1 MDRIFV
7 KIFRSPRW
15 CLEGDV
21 TELLGWYQIV
31 MWWHLFDY
39 GSVASLPRKPRPWQ
53 SGGLPKSGLLCK
65 RWGGHLLC
73 KRWGGRF
80 YANLGEDTSYANVGV
95 DTFMQTLGWTRLCK
109 LWGGRFYANTG
120 WGGHR
125 KEHRN
130 NALYT
135 LSTPSKAECAK
146 RMNHFSLYDLIC
158 YVFPTRFYQGLMGAT
173 HTRAS
178 RGRHP
183 LSTPS

>member
-1 MDRIFV
+1 MWHNALISCYRHSGWNQVVGRRHLVDRIFV

-21 TELLGWYQIV
+21 TELLGWYQVV

-80 YANLGEDTSYANVGV
+80 YANLGEDTFYANVGV
-95 DTFMQTLGWTRLCK
+95 DTFMQTLGWTLLCK
-109 LWGGRFYANTG
+109 HWVGWTQKGTQEQCIIYSQHSIQGRMRKANESFFT
-120 WGGHR
+120 
-125 KEHRN
+125 
-130 NALYT
+130 
-135 LSTPSKAECAK
+135 
-146 RMNHFSLYDLIC
+146 I
-158 YVFPTRFYQGLMGAT
+158 
-173 HTRAS
+173 
-178 RGRHP
+178 
-183 LSTPS
+183 